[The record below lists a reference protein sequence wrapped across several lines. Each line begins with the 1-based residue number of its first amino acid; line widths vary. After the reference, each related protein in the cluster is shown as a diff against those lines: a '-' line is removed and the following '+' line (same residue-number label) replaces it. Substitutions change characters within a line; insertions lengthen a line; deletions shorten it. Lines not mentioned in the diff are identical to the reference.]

1 MIDLCDKDTGA
12 LIGSISEEQLSFLT
26 DQLEEES
33 ADDQDYYINQDT
45 LDLFVHLGIDLELLE
60 LLKRAL
66 GEREDMEIEWVRR

>member
-1 MIDLCDKDTGA
+1 MIDLRDKETGNS
-12 LIGSISEEQLSFLT
+12 LGSISEEQLKFLT

-33 ADDQDYYINQDT
+33 ESDRDYYINQDT
-45 LDLFVHLGIDLELLE
+45 LELFVERGIDSSLLD